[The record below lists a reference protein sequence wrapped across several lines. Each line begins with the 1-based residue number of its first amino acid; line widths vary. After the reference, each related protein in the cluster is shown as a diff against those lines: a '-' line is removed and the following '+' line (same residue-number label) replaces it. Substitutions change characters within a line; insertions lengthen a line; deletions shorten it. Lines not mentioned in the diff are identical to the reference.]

1 MITLIEFLRFEWNCE
16 IVINVVQ
23 VAYNKIYRNVN
34 RFIKKIPNLTYLSI
48 NGIIGLFLKGG
59 TKIYEDR
66 W

>member
-34 RFIKKIPNLTYLSI
+34 RFIKKIPNLTDFYI
-48 NGIIGLFLKGG
+48 NDIIGLFLKGG

>member
-34 RFIKKIPNLTYLSI
+34 RFIKKIPNLTDYYI
-48 NGIIGLFLKGG
+48 NDIIGLFLKKKK
-59 TKIYEDR
+59 KIYEDR